1 VTSRTPPHD
10 RPPDDRS
17 LDDLLGM
24 RDLFRDEARTILDRL
39 RRRLPELEAELPDAR
54 GLGDVVADGVAL
66 KGSGA
71 LVGLAVVSRAGILV
85 VRAAELA
92 AERAPDDLPGAMAV
106 VASLEASLGALERL
120 LDVCLDG
127 EDAAQDAL
135 LTEALDRFAPGDRST
150 LRRAIGDPDVATR
163 PTAPSRPPDR
173 PPGGRVVDE
182 AVAGLVTALTDLLI
196 ANTQLGGVERE
207 IDVLAAALERS
218 DANDAPIVR
227 QVADAL
233 AARAAPA
240 RALARAATKLHR
252 WVRTLDPAA
261 TPLEPLVVLRVGE
274 ACYGVAADDVERVIA
289 VPQVV
294 YPDDAGRITLSL
306 DGDPLTALDLGR
318 YLGTAARATPAMAA
332 VVRARGARCAL
343 LVTGAEPPRLMVLR
357 PLDALL
363 SHHPLSR
370 AATIGGR
377 GEVVLVLRTTALVD
391 AAQRRVE
398 VSGDSR

>member
-1 VTSRTPPHD
+1 MTLRT
-10 RPPDDRS
+10 PPDDRP
-17 LDDLLGM
+17 LGDLLGV
-24 RDLFRDEARTILDRL
+24 RDLFREEARAILDRL
-39 RRRLPELEAELPDAR
+39 RRRLPEVEGQLPDAG
-54 GLGDVVADGVAL
+54 GLGGVVADGVAL

-92 AERAPDDLPGAMAV
+92 AERASDDLPRAMAI
-106 VASLEASLGALERL
+106 VASLRASLGALERL

-135 LTEALDRFAPGDRST
+135 LAEALDRFAPGDRSV
-150 LRRAIGDPDVATR
+150 LRSAIDDPDAATR
-163 PTAPSRPPDR
+163 PNASDGPTGERA
-173 PPGGRVVDE
+173 VE

-196 ANTQLGGVERE
+196 ADTQLGGVERE
-207 IDVLAAALERS
+207 IDVLAAALDRS

-240 RALARAATKLHR
+240 RALARAATELHR

-261 TPLEPLVVLRVGE
+261 TPLEPLVLLHVGE
-274 ACYGVAADDVERVIA
+274 ACYGVAADDVEGVVA

-294 YPDDAGRITLSL
+294 PLDEAGRGTLSL

-318 YLGTAARATPAMAA
+318 HLGTVARATPSVAS
-332 VVRARGARCAL
+332 VVRARGVRFAL
-343 LVTGAEPPRLMVLR
+343 LVTRAEPPRLMVLR

-370 AATIGGR
+370 AATIGAR
-377 GEVVLVLRTTALVD
+377 GEVVLVLRTTALLDALQGLVD
-391 AAQRRVE
+391 VAR
-398 VSGDSR
+398 DSR